1 MSDRVTID
9 SGPVFGIG
17 TAIFICWLLFWDFGD
32 GPDLYDAL
40 RAALLQEC
48 PAVENASRDE

>member
-1 MSDRVTID
+1 MSERLNVT

-32 GPDLYDAL
+32 GPDLYDAI
-40 RAALLQEC
+40 RTALLREC
-48 PAVENASRDE
+48 PAVVD